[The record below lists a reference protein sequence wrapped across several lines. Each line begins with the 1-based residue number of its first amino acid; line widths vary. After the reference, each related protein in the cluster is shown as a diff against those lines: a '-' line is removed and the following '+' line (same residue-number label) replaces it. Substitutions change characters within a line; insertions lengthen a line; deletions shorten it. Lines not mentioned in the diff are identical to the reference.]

1 MDSWQRIK
9 VNIELSIIVPCYN
22 ESEVVEKFFSAMAGN
37 NGVLNDL
44 GLNCEL
50 VFINDGSKDNTLEL
64 LKTLKEIYSNKSNLD
79 IKIVNLSRN
88 FGKEAALSAGFSVA
102 SGEAIVPMDADL
114 QHPASLIPR
123 FIELWKQGYDVVLA
137 RRANRQ
143 DESALK
149 RFCSSIFYKLN
160 NKISE
165 IEIPQNV
172 GDFRLFT
179 RKVLNTINSLPE
191 NQRFMKGIFAWVG
204 FKSITIEYEEQDRV
218 AGSSKFNGWKLW
230 NFALQGITGFGTLPL
245 RVWTYIGSLVSFL
258 AFIYASFLI
267 LRTLIVGVNL
277 PGYASLIVTVLFLG
291 GLQLIGIGILG
302 EYVGRI
308 YMESKRRPPFI
319 IDEIY

>member
-1 MDSWQRIK
+1 MR

-22 ESEVVEKFFSAMAGN
+22 ESEVVEKFFSAMVGN
-37 NGVLNDL
+37 NGILNNL

-64 LKTLKEIYSNKSNLD
+64 LKAQKEIYSNKSNLD

-88 FGKEAALSAGFSVA
+88 FGKEAAMSAGFSVA

-114 QHPASLIPR
+114 QDPPELIAK
-123 FIELWKQGYDVVLA
+123 FVELWRQGYDVVLA
-137 RRANRQ
+137 KRNDRQ
-143 DESALK
+143 EDSFAK
-149 RFCSSIFYKLN
+149 RFSSSLFYKLN
-160 NKISE
+160 NKISDVKL
-165 IEIPQNV
+165 PDNV

-179 RKVLNTINSLPE
+179 RKVLNAINSLPE

-204 FKSITIEYEEQDRV
+204 FNSITIEYKRPQRI

-245 RVWTYIGSLVSFL
+245 RIWTYIGFIVSFF

-267 LRTLIVGVNL
+267 LRTLIMGIYL
-277 PGYASLIVTVLFLG
+277 PGYASLVVIILFLG

>member
-1 MDSWQRIK
+1 MR

-22 ESEVVEKFFSAMAGN
+22 ESEVVEKFFSAMVGN
-37 NGVLNDL
+37 NGILNNL
-44 GLNCEL
+44 ELNCEL

-64 LKTLKEIYSNKSNLD
+64 LKAQKEIYSNKSNLD

-88 FGKEAALSAGFSVA
+88 FGKEAAMSAGFSVA

-114 QHPASLIPR
+114 QHPASLIPN
-123 FIELWKQGYDVVLA
+123 FVELWRQGYDVVLA
-137 RRANRQ
+137 KRVNRQ
-143 DESALK
+143 DESVLK

-179 RKVLNTINSLPE
+179 KKVLNAINSLPE

-204 FKSITIEYEEQDRV
+204 FRSITIEYEEQERI

-245 RVWTYIGSLVSFL
+245 RIWTYIGFIVSFF

-267 LRTLIVGVNL
+267 LRTLIMGVDL
-277 PGYASLIVTVLFLG
+277 PGYASLVVIILFLG
-291 GLQLIGIGILG
+291 GLQLIGVGILG

>member
-1 MDSWQRIK
+1 MQKEID
-9 VNIELSIIVPCYN
+9 LSLVVPCYN
-22 ESEVVEKFFSAMAGN
+22 ESEVIEKFFSVMFSKEN
-37 NGVLNDL
+37 LL
-44 GLNCEL
+44 GLDLNCEII
-50 VFINDGSKDNTLEL
+50 FINDGSKDNTLDL
-64 LKTLKEIYSNKSNLD
+64 LRSGKEKHKNTSNID

-114 QHPASLIPR
+114 QDPPELIAK
-123 FIELWKQGYDVVLA
+123 FIELWRQGYDVVLA
-137 RRANRQ
+137 RRSDRQ
-143 DESALK
+143 EDSLAK
-149 RFCSSIFYKLN
+149 RLSSSLFYKLN
-160 NKISE
+160 NKISDVKL
-165 IEIPQNV
+165 PDNV

-179 RKVLNTINSLPE
+179 RKVLNAINSLPE

-204 FKSITIEYEEQDRV
+204 FKSTTVEYKRPQRV
-218 AGSSKFNGWKLW
+218 AGASKFNGWKLW

-245 RVWTYIGSLVSFL
+245 RIWTYIGSVVSLL
-258 AFIYASFLI
+258 AFIYASFLV
-267 LRTLIVGVNL
+267 LRTLIIGVDL

>member
-1 MDSWQRIK
+1 MR

-22 ESEVVEKFFSAMAGN
+22 ESEVVEKFFSAMVGN
-37 NGVLNDL
+37 NGILNNL

-64 LKTLKEIYSNKSNLD
+64 LKAQKEIYSNKSNLD

-88 FGKEAALSAGFSVA
+88 FGKEAAMSAGFSVA

-114 QHPASLIPR
+114 QDPPELIAK
-123 FIELWKQGYDVVLA
+123 FVELWRQGYDVVLA
-137 RRANRQ
+137 KRVNRQ

-149 RFCSSIFYKLN
+149 RFWSSIFYKLN

-179 RKVLNTINSLPE
+179 KKVLNAINSLPE

-204 FKSITIEYEEQDRV
+204 FRSITIEYEEQERI

-245 RVWTYIGSLVSFL
+245 RIWTYIGFIVSFL

-267 LRTLIVGVNL
+267 LRTLIMGIDL
-277 PGYASLIVTVLFLG
+277 PGYASLVVIILFLG

>member
-1 MDSWQRIK
+1 M
-9 VNIELSIIVPCYN
+9 V
-22 ESEVVEKFFSAMAGN
+22 GN
-37 NGVLNDL
+37 NGILNNL

-64 LKTLKEIYSNKSNLD
+64 LKAQKEIYSNKSNLD

-88 FGKEAALSAGFSVA
+88 FGKEAAMSAGFSVA

-114 QHPASLIPR
+114 QHPASLIPK
-123 FIELWKQGYDVVLA
+123 FVELWRQGYDVVLA
-137 RRANRQ
+137 KRNDRQ
-143 DESALK
+143 EDSFAK
-149 RFCSSIFYKLN
+149 RFSSSLFYKLN
-160 NKISE
+160 NKISDVKL
-165 IEIPQNV
+165 PDNV

-179 RKVLNTINSLPE
+179 RKVLNAINSLPE

-204 FKSITIEYEEQDRV
+204 FNSITIEYKRPQRI

-245 RVWTYIGSLVSFL
+245 RIWTYIGFIVSFF

-267 LRTLIVGVNL
+267 LRTLIMGIDL
-277 PGYASLIVTVLFLG
+277 PGYASLVVIILFLG
-291 GLQLIGIGILG
+291 GLQLMGVGILG

>member
-1 MDSWQRIK
+1 MR

-22 ESEVVEKFFSAMAGN
+22 ESEVVEKFFSAMVGN
-37 NGVLNDL
+37 NGILNNL

-64 LKTLKEIYSNKSNLD
+64 LKAQKEIYSNKSNLD

-88 FGKEAALSAGFSVA
+88 FGKEAAMSAGFSVA

-114 QHPASLIPR
+114 QDPPELIAK
-123 FIELWKQGYDVVLA
+123 FVELWRQGYDVVLA
-137 RRANRQ
+137 KRNDRQ
-143 DESALK
+143 EDSFAK
-149 RFCSSIFYKLN
+149 RFSSSLFYKLN
-160 NKISE
+160 NKISDVKL
-165 IEIPQNV
+165 PDNV

-179 RKVLNTINSLPE
+179 RKVLNAINSLPE

-204 FKSITIEYEEQDRV
+204 FRSITIEYEEQERI

-245 RVWTYIGSLVSFL
+245 RIWTYIGFIVSFL

-267 LRTLIVGVNL
+267 LRTLIMGIDL
-277 PGYASLIVTVLFLG
+277 PGYASLVVIILFLG
-291 GLQLIGIGILG
+291 GLQLIGVGILG

>member
-1 MDSWQRIK
+1 MRVD
-9 VNIELSIIVPCYN
+9 IELSIIVPCYN
-22 ESEVVEKFFSAMAGN
+22 ESEVVEKFFSAMVGN
-37 NGVLNDL
+37 NGILNNL

-64 LKTLKEIYSNKSNLD
+64 LKAQKEIYSNKSNLD

-88 FGKEAALSAGFSVA
+88 FGKEAAMSAGFSVA

-114 QHPASLIPR
+114 QHPASLIPK
-123 FIELWKQGYDVVLA
+123 FVELWRQGYDVVLA
-137 RRANRQ
+137 KRANRQ

-179 RKVLNTINSLPE
+179 KKVLNAINSLPE

-204 FKSITIEYEEQDRV
+204 FRSITIEYEEQERI

-245 RVWTYIGSLVSFL
+245 RIWTYIGFIVSFF

-267 LRTLIVGVNL
+267 LRTLIMGIDL
-277 PGYASLIVTVLFLG
+277 PGYASLVVIILFLG
-291 GLQLIGIGILG
+291 GLQLMGVGILG

>member
-1 MDSWQRIK
+1 MRVD
-9 VNIELSIIVPCYN
+9 IELSIIVPCYN
-22 ESEVVEKFFSAMAGN
+22 ESEVVEKFFSAMVGN
-37 NGVLNDL
+37 NGILNNL

-64 LKTLKEIYSNKSNLD
+64 LKAQKEIYSNKSNLD

-88 FGKEAALSAGFSVA
+88 FGKESAMSAGFSVA

-114 QHPASLIPR
+114 QDPPELIAK
-123 FIELWKQGYDVVLA
+123 FVELWRQGYDVVLA
-137 RRANRQ
+137 KRANRQ

-179 RKVLNTINSLPE
+179 KKVLNAINSLPE

-204 FKSITIEYEEQDRV
+204 FRSITIEYEEQERI

-245 RVWTYIGSLVSFL
+245 RIWTYIGFIVSFL

-267 LRTLIVGVNL
+267 LRTLIMGIDL
-277 PGYASLIVTVLFLG
+277 PGYASLVVIILFLG

>member
-1 MDSWQRIK
+1 MRVD
-9 VNIELSIIVPCYN
+9 IELSIIVPCYN
-22 ESEVVEKFFSAMAGN
+22 ESEVVENFFSAMVGN
-37 NGVLNDL
+37 NGILNNL

-64 LKTLKEIYSNKSNLD
+64 LKAQKEIYSNKSNLD

-88 FGKEAALSAGFSVA
+88 FGKEAAMSAGFSVA

-114 QHPASLIPR
+114 QHPASLIPK
-123 FIELWKQGYDVVLA
+123 FVELWRQGYDVVLA
-137 RRANRQ
+137 KRVNRQ

-179 RKVLNTINSLPE
+179 KKVLNAINSLPE

-204 FKSITIEYEEQDRV
+204 FRSITIEYEEQERI

-245 RVWTYIGSLVSFL
+245 RIWTYIGFIVSFL

-267 LRTLIVGVNL
+267 LRTLIMGIDL
-277 PGYASLIVTVLFLG
+277 PGYASLVVIILFLG

>member
-1 MDSWQRIK
+1 MR

-22 ESEVVEKFFSAMAGN
+22 ESEVVEKFFSAMVGN
-37 NGVLNDL
+37 NGILNNL

-64 LKTLKEIYSNKSNLD
+64 LKAQKEIYSNKSNLD

-88 FGKEAALSAGFSVA
+88 FGKEAAMSAGFSVA

-114 QHPASLIPR
+114 QHPASLIPK
-123 FIELWKQGYDVVLA
+123 FVELWRQGYDVVLA
-137 RRANRQ
+137 KRVNRQ

-179 RKVLNTINSLPE
+179 KKVLNAINSLPE

-204 FKSITIEYEEQDRV
+204 FRSITIEYEEQERI

-245 RVWTYIGSLVSFL
+245 RVWTYIGFIVSFL

-267 LRTLIVGVNL
+267 LRTLIMGIDL
-277 PGYASLIVTVLFLG
+277 PGYASLVVIILFLG

>member
-1 MDSWQRIK
+1 MR

-22 ESEVVEKFFSAMAGN
+22 ESEVVENFFSAMVGN
-37 NGVLNDL
+37 NGILNNL

-64 LKTLKEIYSNKSNLD
+64 LKAQKEIYSNKSNLD

-88 FGKEAALSAGFSVA
+88 FGKEAAMSAGFSVA

-114 QHPASLIPR
+114 QDPPELIAK
-123 FIELWKQGYDVVLA
+123 FVELWRQGYDVVLA
-137 RRANRQ
+137 KRNDRQ
-143 DESALK
+143 EVNFAK
-149 RFCSSIFYKLN
+149 RFSSSLFYKLN
-160 NKISE
+160 NKISDVKL
-165 IEIPQNV
+165 PDNV

-179 RKVLNTINSLPE
+179 RKVLNAINSLPE

-204 FKSITIEYEEQDRV
+204 FRSITVEYKRPQRI

-245 RVWTYIGSLVSFL
+245 RVWTYIGFIVSFL

-267 LRTLIVGVNL
+267 LRTLIMGIDL
-277 PGYASLIVTVLFLG
+277 PGYASLVVIILFLG

>member
-1 MDSWQRIK
+1 MR

-22 ESEVVEKFFSAMAGN
+22 ESEVVEKFFSAMVGN
-37 NGVLNDL
+37 NGILNNL

-64 LKTLKEIYSNKSNLD
+64 LKAQKEIYSNKSNLD

-88 FGKEAALSAGFSVA
+88 FGKEAAMSAGFSVA

-114 QHPASLIPR
+114 QHPASLIPK
-123 FIELWKQGYDVVLA
+123 FVELWRQGYDVVLA
-137 RRANRQ
+137 KRVNRQ
-143 DESALK
+143 DESVLK

-179 RKVLNTINSLPE
+179 KKVLNAINSLPE

-204 FKSITIEYEEQDRV
+204 FRSITIEYEEQERI

-230 NFALQGITGFGTLPL
+230 NFALQGITGFRTLPL
-245 RVWTYIGSLVSFL
+245 RIWTYIGFIVSFL

-267 LRTLIVGVNL
+267 LRTLIMGIDL
-277 PGYASLIVTVLFLG
+277 PGYASLVVIILFLG
-291 GLQLIGIGILG
+291 GLQLIGVGILG

>member
-1 MDSWQRIK
+1 MR

-22 ESEVVEKFFSAMAGN
+22 ESEVVEKFFSAMVGN
-37 NGVLNDL
+37 NGILNNL

-64 LKTLKEIYSNKSNLD
+64 LKAQKEIYSNKSNLD

-88 FGKEAALSAGFSVA
+88 FGKEAAMSAGFSVA

-114 QHPASLIPR
+114 QHPASLIPK
-123 FIELWKQGYDVVLA
+123 FVELWRQGYDVVLA
-137 RRANRQ
+137 KRANRQ

-179 RKVLNTINSLPE
+179 KKVLNAINSLPE

-204 FKSITIEYEEQDRV
+204 FRSITIEYEEQERI

-245 RVWTYIGSLVSFL
+245 RIWTYIGFIVSFF

-267 LRTLIVGVNL
+267 LRTLIMGIDL
-277 PGYASLIVTVLFLG
+277 PGYASLVVIILFLG
-291 GLQLIGIGILG
+291 GLQLMGVGILG

>member
-1 MDSWQRIK
+1 M
-9 VNIELSIIVPCYN
+9 NIELSIIVPCYN
-22 ESEVVEKFFSAMAGN
+22 ESEVVENFFSAMVGN
-37 NGVLNDL
+37 NGILNNL

-64 LKTLKEIYSNKSNLD
+64 LKAQKEIYSNKSNLD

-88 FGKEAALSAGFSVA
+88 FGKEAAMSAGFSVA

-114 QHPASLIPR
+114 QDPPELIAK
-123 FIELWKQGYDVVLA
+123 FVELWRQGYDVVLA
-137 RRANRQ
+137 KRNDRQ
-143 DESALK
+143 EDSFAK
-149 RFCSSIFYKLN
+149 RFSSSLFYKLN
-160 NKISE
+160 NKISDVKL
-165 IEIPQNV
+165 PDNV

-179 RKVLNTINSLPE
+179 RKVLNAINSLPE

-204 FKSITIEYEEQDRV
+204 FNSITIEYKRPQRI

-245 RVWTYIGSLVSFL
+245 RIWTYIGFIVSFF

-267 LRTLIVGVNL
+267 LRTLIMGIDL
-277 PGYASLIVTVLFLG
+277 PGYASLVVIILFLG

>member
-1 MDSWQRIK
+1 MR

-22 ESEVVEKFFSAMAGN
+22 ESEVVEKFFSAMVGN
-37 NGVLNDL
+37 NGILNNL

-64 LKTLKEIYSNKSNLD
+64 LKAQKEIYSNKSNLD

-88 FGKEAALSAGFSVA
+88 FGKEAAMSAGFSVA

-114 QHPASLIPR
+114 QHPASLIPK
-123 FIELWKQGYDVVLA
+123 FVELWRQGYDVVLA
-137 RRANRQ
+137 KRVNRQ

-179 RKVLNTINSLPE
+179 KKVLNAINLLPE

-204 FKSITIEYEEQDRV
+204 FRSITIEYEEQERI

-245 RVWTYIGSLVSFL
+245 RVWTYIGFIVSFL

-267 LRTLIVGVNL
+267 LRTLIMGIDL
-277 PGYASLIVTVLFLG
+277 PGYASLVVIILFLG
-291 GLQLIGIGILG
+291 GLQLIGVGILG

>member
-1 MDSWQRIK
+1 M
-9 VNIELSIIVPCYN
+9 ELSIIVPWYN
-22 ESEVVEKFFSAMAGN
+22 ESEVVEKFFSAMVGN
-37 NGVLNDL
+37 NGILNNL

-64 LKTLKEIYSNKSNLD
+64 LKAQKEIYSNKSNLD

-88 FGKEAALSAGFSVA
+88 FGKEAAMSAGFSVA

-114 QHPASLIPR
+114 QHPASLIPK
-123 FIELWKQGYDVVLA
+123 FVELWRQGYDVVLA
-137 RRANRQ
+137 KRVNRQ

-179 RKVLNTINSLPE
+179 KKVLNAINSLPE

-204 FKSITIEYEEQDRV
+204 FRSITIEYEEQERI

-245 RVWTYIGSLVSFL
+245 RIWTYIGFIVSFF

-267 LRTLIVGVNL
+267 LRTLIMGIDL
-277 PGYASLIVTVLFLG
+277 PGYASLVVIILFLG

>member
-1 MDSWQRIK
+1 MR

-22 ESEVVEKFFSAMAGN
+22 ESEVVENFFSAMVGN
-37 NGVLNDL
+37 NGILNNL

-64 LKTLKEIYSNKSNLD
+64 LKAQKEIYSNKSNLD

-88 FGKEAALSAGFSVA
+88 FGKEAAMSAGFSVA

-114 QHPASLIPR
+114 QDPPELIAK
-123 FIELWKQGYDVVLA
+123 FVELWRQGYDVVLA
-137 RRANRQ
+137 KRNDRQ
-143 DESALK
+143 EDSFAK
-149 RFCSSIFYKLN
+149 RFSSSLFYKLN
-160 NKISE
+160 NKISDVKL
-165 IEIPQNV
+165 PDNV

-179 RKVLNTINSLPE
+179 RKVLNAINSLPE

-204 FKSITIEYEEQDRV
+204 FRSITVEYKRPQRI

-245 RVWTYIGSLVSFL
+245 RIWTYIGFIVSFL

-267 LRTLIVGVNL
+267 LRTLIMGIDL
-277 PGYASLIVTVLFLG
+277 PGYASLVVIILFLG
-291 GLQLIGIGILG
+291 GLQLMGVGILG

>member
-1 MDSWQRIK
+1 M
-9 VNIELSIIVPCYN
+9 NIELSIIVPCYN
-22 ESEVVEKFFSAMAGN
+22 ESEVVENFFSAMVGN
-37 NGVLNDL
+37 NGILNNL

-64 LKTLKEIYSNKSNLD
+64 LKAQKEIYSNKSNLD

-88 FGKEAALSAGFSVA
+88 FGKEAAMSAGFSVA

-114 QHPASLIPR
+114 QDPPELIAK
-123 FIELWKQGYDVVLA
+123 FVELWRQGYDVVLA
-137 RRANRQ
+137 KRNDRQ
-143 DESALK
+143 EDSFAK
-149 RFCSSIFYKLN
+149 RFSSSLFYKLN
-160 NKISE
+160 NKISDVKL
-165 IEIPQNV
+165 PDNV

-179 RKVLNTINSLPE
+179 RKVLNAINSLPE

-204 FKSITIEYEEQDRV
+204 FRSITIEYEEQERI

-245 RVWTYIGSLVSFL
+245 RIWTYIGFIVSFF

-267 LRTLIVGVNL
+267 LRTLIMGIDL
-277 PGYASLIVTVLFLG
+277 PGYASLVVIILFLG

>member
-1 MDSWQRIK
+1 MR

-22 ESEVVEKFFSAMAGN
+22 ESEVVENFFSAMVGN
-37 NGVLNDL
+37 NGILNNL

-64 LKTLKEIYSNKSNLD
+64 LKAQKEIYSNKSNLD

-88 FGKEAALSAGFSVA
+88 FGKEAAMSAGFSVA

-114 QHPASLIPR
+114 QHPASLIPKFVEFWR
-123 FIELWKQGYDVVLA
+123 QGYDVVLA
-137 RRANRQ
+137 KRVNRQ

-179 RKVLNTINSLPE
+179 KKVLNAINSLPE

-204 FKSITIEYEEQDRV
+204 FRSITIEYEEQERI

-245 RVWTYIGSLVSFL
+245 RIWTYIGFIVSFF

-267 LRTLIVGVNL
+267 LRTLIMGIDL
-277 PGYASLIVTVLFLG
+277 PGYASLVVIILFLG

>member
-1 MDSWQRIK
+1 M
-9 VNIELSIIVPCYN
+9 NIELSIIVPCYN
-22 ESEVVEKFFSAMAGN
+22 ESEVVEKFFSAMVGN
-37 NGVLNDL
+37 NGILNNL

-64 LKTLKEIYSNKSNLD
+64 LKAQKEIYSNKSNLD

-88 FGKEAALSAGFSVA
+88 FGKEAAMSAGFSVA

-114 QHPASLIPR
+114 QDPPELIAK
-123 FIELWKQGYDVVLA
+123 FVELWRQGYDVVLA
-137 RRANRQ
+137 KRNDRQ
-143 DESALK
+143 EDSFAK
-149 RFCSSIFYKLN
+149 RFSSSLFYKLN
-160 NKISE
+160 NKISDVKL
-165 IEIPQNV
+165 PDNV

-179 RKVLNTINSLPE
+179 RKVLNAINSLPE

-204 FKSITIEYEEQDRV
+204 FRSITIEYKRPQRI

-245 RVWTYIGSLVSFL
+245 RIWTYIGFIVSFF

-267 LRTLIVGVNL
+267 LRTLIMGIDL
-277 PGYASLIVTVLFLG
+277 PGYASLVVIILFLG

>member
-1 MDSWQRIK
+1 M
-9 VNIELSIIVPCYN
+9 NIELSIIVPCYN
-22 ESEVVEKFFSAMAGN
+22 ESEVVEKFFSAMVGN
-37 NGVLNDL
+37 NSILNNL
-44 GLNCEL
+44 ELNCEL
-50 VFINDGSKDNTLEL
+50 IFINDGSKDNTLEL
-64 LKTLKEIYSNKSNLD
+64 LKAQKEIYSNKSNLD

-88 FGKEAALSAGFSVA
+88 FGKEAAMSAGFSVA
-102 SGEAIVPMDADL
+102 SGEAIVPMDADM
-114 QHPASLIPR
+114 QHPASLIPK
-123 FIELWKQGYDVVLA
+123 FVELWRQGYDVVLA
-137 RRANRQ
+137 KRVNRQ

-179 RKVLNTINSLPE
+179 KKVLNAINSLPE

-204 FKSITIEYEEQDRV
+204 FRSITIEYEEQERI

-245 RVWTYIGSLVSFL
+245 RIWTYIGFIVSFL

-267 LRTLIVGVNL
+267 LRTLIMGVDL
-277 PGYASLIVTVLFLG
+277 PGYASLVVIILFLG
-291 GLQLIGIGILG
+291 GLQLIGVGILG

>member
-1 MDSWQRIK
+1 MRVD
-9 VNIELSIIVPCYN
+9 IELSIIVPCYN
-22 ESEVVEKFFSAMAGN
+22 ESEVVEKFFSAMVGN
-37 NGVLNDL
+37 NGILNNL

-64 LKTLKEIYSNKSNLD
+64 LKAQKEIYSNKSNLD

-88 FGKEAALSAGFSVA
+88 FGKEAAMSAGFSVA

-114 QHPASLIPR
+114 QHPASLIPK
-123 FIELWKQGYDVVLA
+123 FVELWRQGYDVVLA
-137 RRANRQ
+137 KRANRQ

-179 RKVLNTINSLPE
+179 KKVLNAINSLPE

-204 FKSITIEYEEQDRV
+204 FNSITIEYKRPQRI

-245 RVWTYIGSLVSFL
+245 RIWTYIGFIVSFF
-258 AFIYASFLI
+258 AFIYASFLF
-267 LRTLIVGVNL
+267 LFTLIMGIDL
-277 PGYASLIVTVLFLG
+277 PGYASLVVIILFLG

>member
-1 MDSWQRIK
+1 MR

-22 ESEVVEKFFSAMAGN
+22 ESEVVEKFFSAVVGN
-37 NGVLNDL
+37 NGILNNL

-64 LKTLKEIYSNKSNLD
+64 LKAQKEIYSNKSNLD

-88 FGKEAALSAGFSVA
+88 FGKEAAMSAGFSVA

-114 QHPASLIPR
+114 QHPASLIPK
-123 FIELWKQGYDVVLA
+123 FVELWRQGYDVVLA
-137 RRANRQ
+137 KRVNRQ

-179 RKVLNTINSLPE
+179 KKVLNAINSLPE

-204 FKSITIEYEEQDRV
+204 FNSITIEYKRPQRI

-245 RVWTYIGSLVSFL
+245 RIWTYIGFIVSFL

-267 LRTLIVGVNL
+267 LRTLIMGIDL
-277 PGYASLIVTVLFLG
+277 PGYASLVVIILFLG

>member
-1 MDSWQRIK
+1 M
-9 VNIELSIIVPCYN
+9 NIELSIIVPCYN
-22 ESEVVEKFFSAMAGN
+22 ESEVVEKFFSAMVGN
-37 NGVLNDL
+37 NGILNNL

-64 LKTLKEIYSNKSNLD
+64 LKAQKEIYSNKSNLD

-88 FGKEAALSAGFSVA
+88 FGKEAAMSAGFSVA

-114 QHPASLIPR
+114 QDPPELIAK
-123 FIELWKQGYDVVLA
+123 FVELWRQGYDVVLA
-137 RRANRQ
+137 RRNDRQ
-143 DESALK
+143 EDSFAK
-149 RFCSSIFYKLN
+149 RFSSSLFYKLN
-160 NKISE
+160 NKISDVKL
-165 IEIPQNV
+165 PDNV

-179 RKVLNTINSLPE
+179 RKVLNAINSLPE

-204 FKSITIEYEEQDRV
+204 FNSITVEYKRPQRI

-245 RVWTYIGSLVSFL
+245 RIWTYIGFIVSFF

-267 LRTLIVGVNL
+267 LRTLIMGVDL
-277 PGYASLIVTVLFLG
+277 PGYASLVVIILFLG

>member
-1 MDSWQRIK
+1 MR

-22 ESEVVEKFFSAMAGN
+22 ESEVVENFFSAMVGN
-37 NGVLNDL
+37 NGILNNL

-64 LKTLKEIYSNKSNLD
+64 LKAQKEIYSNKSNLD

-88 FGKEAALSAGFSVA
+88 FGKEAAMSAGFSVA

-114 QHPASLIPR
+114 QHPASLIPK
-123 FIELWKQGYDVVLA
+123 FVELWRQGYDVVLA
-137 RRANRQ
+137 KRANRQ

-165 IEIPQNV
+165 IEIPQHV

-179 RKVLNTINSLPE
+179 KKVLNAINSLPE

-204 FKSITIEYEEQDRV
+204 FRSITIEYEEQERI

-245 RVWTYIGSLVSFL
+245 RIWTYIGFIVSFF

-267 LRTLIVGVNL
+267 LRTLIMGIDL
-277 PGYASLIVTVLFLG
+277 PGYASLVVIILFLG
-291 GLQLIGIGILG
+291 GLLLMGVEILG
-302 EYVGRI
+302 
-308 YMESKRRPPFI
+308 
-319 IDEIY
+319 

>member
-1 MDSWQRIK
+1 MR
-9 VNIELSIIVPCYN
+9 VNIELSVIVPCYN
-22 ESEVVEKFFSAMAGN
+22 ESEVVEKFFSAMVGN
-37 NGVLNDL
+37 NGILNNL

-64 LKTLKEIYSNKSNLD
+64 LKAQKEIYSNKSNLD

-88 FGKEAALSAGFSVA
+88 FGKEAAMSAGFSVA

-114 QHPASLIPR
+114 QHPASLIPK
-123 FIELWKQGYDVVLA
+123 FVELWRQGYDVVLA
-137 RRANRQ
+137 KRVNRQ

-179 RKVLNTINSLPE
+179 KKVLNAINLLPE

-204 FKSITIEYEEQDRV
+204 FRSITIEYEEQERI

-245 RVWTYIGSLVSFL
+245 RVWTYIGFIVSFL

-267 LRTLIVGVNL
+267 LRTLIMGIDL
-277 PGYASLIVTVLFLG
+277 PGYASLVVIILFLG

>member
-1 MDSWQRIK
+1 MR

-22 ESEVVEKFFSAMAGN
+22 ESEVVENFFSAMVGN
-37 NGVLNDL
+37 NGILNNL

-64 LKTLKEIYSNKSNLD
+64 LKAQKEIYSNKSNLD

-88 FGKEAALSAGFSVA
+88 FGKEAAMSAGFSVA

-114 QHPASLIPR
+114 QHPASLIPK
-123 FIELWKQGYDVVLA
+123 FVELWRQGYDVVLA
-137 RRANRQ
+137 KRNDRQ
-143 DESALK
+143 EDSFAK
-149 RFCSSIFYKLN
+149 RFSSSLFYKLN
-160 NKISE
+160 NKISDVKL
-165 IEIPQNV
+165 PDNV

-179 RKVLNTINSLPE
+179 RKVLNAINSLPE

-204 FKSITIEYEEQDRV
+204 FNSITIEYKRPQRI

-245 RVWTYIGSLVSFL
+245 RIWTYIGFIVSFF

-267 LRTLIVGVNL
+267 LRTLIMGIDL
-277 PGYASLIVTVLFLG
+277 PGYASLVVIILFLG
-291 GLQLIGIGILG
+291 GLQLIGVGILG

>member
-1 MDSWQRIK
+1 MR

-22 ESEVVEKFFSAMAGN
+22 ESEVVEKFFSAMVGN
-37 NGVLNDL
+37 NGILNNL

-64 LKTLKEIYSNKSNLD
+64 LKAQKEIYSNKSNLD

-88 FGKEAALSAGFSVA
+88 FGKEAAMSAGFSVA

-114 QHPASLIPR
+114 QHPASLIPK
-123 FIELWKQGYDVVLA
+123 FVELWRQGYDVVLA
-137 RRANRQ
+137 KRVNRQ

-179 RKVLNTINSLPE
+179 KKVLNAINSLPE

-204 FKSITIEYEEQDRV
+204 FRSITIEYEEQERI

-245 RVWTYIGSLVSFL
+245 RIWTYIGFIVSIF

-267 LRTLIVGVNL
+267 LRTLIMGVDL
-277 PGYASLIVTVLFLG
+277 PGYASLVVIILFLG
-291 GLQLIGIGILG
+291 GLQLIGVGILG

>member
-1 MDSWQRIK
+1 M
-9 VNIELSIIVPCYN
+9 NIELSIIVPCYN
-22 ESEVVEKFFSAMAGN
+22 ESEVVEKFFSAMVGN
-37 NGVLNDL
+37 NGILNNL

-64 LKTLKEIYSNKSNLD
+64 LKAQKEIYSNKSNLD

-88 FGKEAALSAGFSVA
+88 FGKEAAMSAGFSVA

-114 QHPASLIPR
+114 QDPPELIAK
-123 FIELWKQGYDVVLA
+123 FVELWRQGYDVVLA
-137 RRANRQ
+137 KRNDRQ
-143 DESALK
+143 EDSFAK
-149 RFCSSIFYKLN
+149 RFSSSLFYKLN
-160 NKISE
+160 NKISDVKL
-165 IEIPQNV
+165 PDNV

-179 RKVLNTINSLPE
+179 RKVLNAINSLPE

-204 FKSITIEYEEQDRV
+204 FRSITIEYKRPQRI

-245 RVWTYIGSLVSFL
+245 RIWTYIGFIVSFL

-267 LRTLIVGVNL
+267 LRTLIMGIDL
-277 PGYASLIVTVLFLG
+277 PGYASLVVIILFLG
-291 GLQLIGIGILG
+291 GLQLIGVGILG

-308 YMESKRRPPFI
+308 YMESKHRPPFI

>member
-1 MDSWQRIK
+1 MR

-22 ESEVVEKFFSAMAGN
+22 ESEVVENFFSAMVGN
-37 NGVLNDL
+37 NGILNNL

-64 LKTLKEIYSNKSNLD
+64 LKAQKEIYSNKSNLD

-88 FGKEAALSAGFSVA
+88 FGKEAAMSAGFSVA

-114 QHPASLIPR
+114 QHPASLIPK
-123 FIELWKQGYDVVLA
+123 FVELWRQGYDVVLA
-137 RRANRQ
+137 KRVNRQ

-179 RKVLNTINSLPE
+179 KKVLNAINSLPE

-204 FKSITIEYEEQDRV
+204 FRSITIEYEEQERI

-245 RVWTYIGSLVSFL
+245 RIWTYIGFIVSFL

-267 LRTLIVGVNL
+267 LRTLIMGIDL
-277 PGYASLIVTVLFLG
+277 PGYASLVVIILFLG

>member
-1 MDSWQRIK
+1 MR

-22 ESEVVEKFFSAMAGN
+22 ESEVVENFFSAMVGN
-37 NGVLNDL
+37 NGILNNL

-64 LKTLKEIYSNKSNLD
+64 LKAQKEIYSNKSNLD

-88 FGKEAALSAGFSVA
+88 FGKEAAMSAGFSVA

-114 QHPASLIPR
+114 QDPPELIAK
-123 FIELWKQGYDVVLA
+123 FVELWRQGYDVVLA
-137 RRANRQ
+137 KRNDRQ
-143 DESALK
+143 EDSFAK
-149 RFCSSIFYKLN
+149 RFSSSLFYKLN
-160 NKISE
+160 NKISDVKL
-165 IEIPQNV
+165 PDNV

-179 RKVLNTINSLPE
+179 RKVLNAINSLPE

-204 FKSITIEYEEQDRV
+204 FRSITIEYEEQERI

-245 RVWTYIGSLVSFL
+245 RIWTYIGFIVSFL

-267 LRTLIVGVNL
+267 LRTLIMGIDL
-277 PGYASLIVTVLFLG
+277 PGYASLVVIILFLG

>member
-1 MDSWQRIK
+1 MR

-22 ESEVVEKFFSAMAGN
+22 ESEVVENFFSAMVGN
-37 NGVLNDL
+37 NGILNNL

-64 LKTLKEIYSNKSNLD
+64 LKAQKEIYSNKSNLD

-88 FGKEAALSAGFSVA
+88 FGKEAAMSAGFSVA

-114 QHPASLIPR
+114 QHPASLIPK
-123 FIELWKQGYDVVLA
+123 FVELWRQGYDVVLA
-137 RRANRQ
+137 KRANRQ

-179 RKVLNTINSLPE
+179 KKVLNAINSLPE

-204 FKSITIEYEEQDRV
+204 FRSITIEYEEQERI

-245 RVWTYIGSLVSFL
+245 RIWTYIGFIVSFF

-267 LRTLIVGVNL
+267 LRTLIMGIDL
-277 PGYASLIVTVLFLG
+277 PGYASLVVIILFLG
-291 GLQLIGIGILG
+291 GLQLMGIGILG

>member
-1 MDSWQRIK
+1 M
-9 VNIELSIIVPCYN
+9 NIELSIIVPCYN
-22 ESEVVEKFFSAMAGN
+22 ESEVVEKFFSAMVGN
-37 NGVLNDL
+37 NGILNNL

-64 LKTLKEIYSNKSNLD
+64 LKAQKEIYSNKSNLD

-88 FGKEAALSAGFSVA
+88 FGKEAAMSAGFSVA

-114 QHPASLIPR
+114 QHPASLIPN
-123 FIELWKQGYDVVLA
+123 FVELWRQGYDVVLA
-137 RRANRQ
+137 KRVNRQ
-143 DESALK
+143 DESVLK

-179 RKVLNTINSLPE
+179 KKVLNAINSLPE

-204 FKSITIEYEEQDRV
+204 FRSITIEYEEQERI

-245 RVWTYIGSLVSFL
+245 RIWTYIGFIVSFL

-267 LRTLIVGVNL
+267 LRTLIMGIDL
-277 PGYASLIVTVLFLG
+277 PGYASLVVIILFLG

>member
-1 MDSWQRIK
+1 MR

-22 ESEVVEKFFSAMAGN
+22 ESEVVENFFSAMVGN
-37 NGVLNDL
+37 NGILNNL

-64 LKTLKEIYSNKSNLD
+64 LKAQKEIYSNKSNLD

-88 FGKEAALSAGFSVA
+88 FGKEAAMSAGFSVA

-114 QHPASLIPR
+114 QDPPELIAK
-123 FIELWKQGYDVVLA
+123 FVELWRQGYDVVLA
-137 RRANRQ
+137 KRNDRQ
-143 DESALK
+143 EDSFAK
-149 RFCSSIFYKLN
+149 RFSSSLFYKLN
-160 NKISE
+160 NKISDVKL
-165 IEIPQNV
+165 PDNV

-179 RKVLNTINSLPE
+179 RKVLNAINSLPE

-204 FKSITIEYEEQDRV
+204 FRSITIEYEEQERI

-245 RVWTYIGSLVSFL
+245 RIWTYIGFIVSFL
-258 AFIYASFLI
+258 AFIYASFLL
-267 LRTLIVGVNL
+267 LRTLIMGIDL
-277 PGYASLIVTVLFLG
+277 PGYASLVVIILFLG
-291 GLQLIGIGILG
+291 GLQLMGVGILG

>member
-1 MDSWQRIK
+1 M
-9 VNIELSIIVPCYN
+9 NIELSIIVPCYN
-22 ESEVVEKFFSAMAGN
+22 ESEVVENFFSAMVGN
-37 NGVLNDL
+37 NGILNNL

-64 LKTLKEIYSNKSNLD
+64 LKAQKEIYSNKSNLD

-88 FGKEAALSAGFSVA
+88 FGKEAAMSAGFSVA

-114 QHPASLIPR
+114 QDPPELIAK
-123 FIELWKQGYDVVLA
+123 FVELWRQGYDVVLA
-137 RRANRQ
+137 KRNDRQ
-143 DESALK
+143 EDSFAK
-149 RFCSSIFYKLN
+149 RFSSSLFYKLN
-160 NKISE
+160 NKISDVKL
-165 IEIPQNV
+165 PDNV
-172 GDFRLFT
+172 GDFRLFA
-179 RKVLNTINSLPE
+179 RKVLNAINSLPE

-204 FKSITIEYEEQDRV
+204 FRSITIEYEEQERI

-245 RVWTYIGSLVSFL
+245 RIWTYIGFIVSFF

-267 LRTLIVGVNL
+267 LRTLIMGIDL
-277 PGYASLIVTVLFLG
+277 PGYASLVVIILFLG
-291 GLQLIGIGILG
+291 GLQLIGVGILG

>member
-1 MDSWQRIK
+1 MR

-22 ESEVVEKFFSAMAGN
+22 ESEVVENFFSVMVGN
-37 NGVLNDL
+37 NGILNNL
-44 GLNCEL
+44 GLNCEM

-64 LKTLKEIYSNKSNLD
+64 LKAQKEMYSNKSNLD

-88 FGKEAALSAGFSVA
+88 FGKEAAMSAGFSVA

-114 QHPASLIPR
+114 QDPPELIAK
-123 FIELWKQGYDVVLA
+123 FVELWRQGYDVVLA
-137 RRANRQ
+137 KRNDRQ
-143 DESALK
+143 EDSFAK
-149 RFCSSIFYKLN
+149 RFSSSLFYKLN
-160 NKISE
+160 NKISDVKL
-165 IEIPQNV
+165 PDNV

-179 RKVLNTINSLPE
+179 RKVLNAINSLPE

-204 FKSITIEYEEQDRV
+204 FRSITVEYKRPQRI

-245 RVWTYIGSLVSFL
+245 RIWTYIGFIVSFF

-267 LRTLIVGVNL
+267 LRTLIMGIDL
-277 PGYASLIVTVLFLG
+277 PGYASLVVIILFLG

>member
-1 MDSWQRIK
+1 M
-9 VNIELSIIVPCYN
+9 V
-22 ESEVVEKFFSAMAGN
+22 GN
-37 NGVLNDL
+37 NGILNNL

-64 LKTLKEIYSNKSNLD
+64 LKAQKEIYSNKSNLD

-88 FGKEAALSAGFSVA
+88 FGKEAAMSAGFSVA

-114 QHPASLIPR
+114 QHPASLIPK
-123 FIELWKQGYDVVLA
+123 FVELWRQGYDVVLA
-137 RRANRQ
+137 KRANRQ

-179 RKVLNTINSLPE
+179 KKVLNAINSLPE

-204 FKSITIEYEEQDRV
+204 FRSITIEYEEQERI

-245 RVWTYIGSLVSFL
+245 RIWTYIGFIVSFF

-267 LRTLIVGVNL
+267 LRTLIMGIDL
-277 PGYASLIVTVLFLG
+277 PGYASLVVIILFLG
-291 GLQLIGIGILG
+291 GLQLMGVGILG

>member
-1 MDSWQRIK
+1 MR

-22 ESEVVEKFFSAMAGN
+22 ESEVVEKFFSAMVGN
-37 NGVLNDL
+37 NGILNNL

-64 LKTLKEIYSNKSNLD
+64 LKAQKEIYSNKSNLD

-88 FGKEAALSAGFSVA
+88 FGKEAAMSAGFSVA

-114 QHPASLIPR
+114 QHPASLIPK
-123 FIELWKQGYDVVLA
+123 FVELWRQGYDVVLA
-137 RRANRQ
+137 KRVNRQ

-179 RKVLNTINSLPE
+179 KKVLNAINSLPE

-204 FKSITIEYEEQDRV
+204 FRSITIEYEEQERI

-245 RVWTYIGSLVSFL
+245 RIWTYIGFIVSIF

-267 LRTLIVGVNL
+267 LRTLIMGVDL
-277 PGYASLIVTVLFLG
+277 PGYASLVVIILFLG